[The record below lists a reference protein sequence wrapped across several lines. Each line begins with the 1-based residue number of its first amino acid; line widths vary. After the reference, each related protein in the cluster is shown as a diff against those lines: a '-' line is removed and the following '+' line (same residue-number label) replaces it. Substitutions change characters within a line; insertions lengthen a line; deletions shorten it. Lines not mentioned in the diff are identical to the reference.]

1 MVSDWGKVLSET
13 AYHTVNYRKF
23 ELTGP
28 QSTEPLEELLRKALS
43 KGDGAGISLWDR
55 PSDRVFHEGA
65 EEGRQILLNKVADL
79 KDAVFGELCLAQGH
93 DLQALLNL
101 EPSSVQLS
109 DLTTATVY
117 NLDERTAPD
126 GTQFI
131 RGMIYFLVIANHV
144 FFVKLHAMNPSSIKE
159 YFDWLLSQDGALLPA
174 GTITHMQ
181 AEFDVS
187 KVPGG
192 VGEITSLRVSGNMTS
207 QMVLPISA
215 QIGAPRETS
224 TKRKLFDR
232 LVQFKAAVP
241 VLSALVGA
249 EKAESLVASLGD
261 KEYLSVDAS
270 VRIKGTRTEQSK
282 KVIQQ
287 LSNELADR
295 GDGKVEVTGKQGKVV
310 DGDTI
315 LRTKMPFSQQLEG
328 SSLLDFDDVAEQLR
342 EVYIRFVKDRKIK
355 PK

>member
-1 MVSDWGKVLSET
+1 MLSET
-13 AYHTVNYRKF
+13 AYHSVNYRKF
-23 ELTGP
+23 EITGA
-28 QSTEPLEELLRKALS
+28 QSADPLEELLRKALS
-43 KGDGAGISLWDR
+43 KADGAGTSLWDR
-55 PSDRVFHEGA
+55 PGDRVFLEGA
-65 EEGRQILLNKVADL
+65 EDGRQILLNKVADL
-79 KDAVFGELCLAQGH
+79 EDAVFGELCLAQGH

-109 DLTTATVY
+109 DLTIATVY

-126 GTQFI
+126 GMQFI
-131 RGMIYFLVIANHV
+131 RGMIYFLVISNHV

-159 YFDWLLSQDGALLPA
+159 YFDWLLSQGGALLPDGA
-174 GTITHMQ
+174 TTHMQ

-192 VGEITSLRVSGNMTS
+192 VGEITSLRVSGNMSS

-215 QIGAPRETS
+215 QIGAPRETA

-232 LVQFKAAVP
+232 LVQFKAALP
-241 VLSALVGA
+241 VLTALVGA

-282 KVIQQ
+282 KIIQQ
-287 LSNELADR
+287 LSNDLADR
-295 GDGKVEVTGKQGKVV
+295 GDGKVEVTGKHGKVV

-315 LRTKMPFSQQLEG
+315 LRTKMPFNQPLEG

-342 EVYIRFVKDRKIK
+342 EVYVRFVKDRKIK